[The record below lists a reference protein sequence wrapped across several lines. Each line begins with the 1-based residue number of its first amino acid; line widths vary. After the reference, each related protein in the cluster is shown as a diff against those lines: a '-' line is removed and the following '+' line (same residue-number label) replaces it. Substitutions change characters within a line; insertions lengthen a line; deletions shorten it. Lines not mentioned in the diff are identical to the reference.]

1 MIYQEREMEA
11 RAALQAASKM
21 CAAARTA
28 PKGKGVDIIHTL
40 ALAGEEKDLLADKM
54 DEIGSRG
61 QGGEDCGWFGRD
73 ARCVRGAQAVVLI
86 GAENVCRG
94 VPRCSYC
101 GFQDCAACARAGG
114 RCAFA
119 FVDLGVASASAAA
132 VAAAEHI
139 DNRIM
144 FSIGKAAAEMGYRD
158 EDVMWLGIP
167 LSVSGKNIF
176 FDRPPHNF
184 SA

>member
-1 MIYQEREMEA
+1 MYYINF
-11 RAALQAASKM
+11 
-21 CAAARTA
+21 
-28 PKGKGVDIIHTL
+28 
-40 ALAGEEKDLLADKM
+40 KDKNYCKS
-54 DEIGSRG
+54 G
-61 QGGEDCGWFGRD
+61 DCNSLEGWFQWIS
-73 ARCVRGAQAVVLI
+73 AKVR
-86 GAENVCRG
+86 
-94 VPRCSYC
+94 
-101 GFQDCAACARAGG
+101 RAGG

-176 FDRPPHNF
+176 SRL
-184 SA
+184 